1 LAKKRLRNWAMFLVA
16 ASAWTGGIVTAA
28 GATIPTTGVVNGVC
42 YSLVLWKSHAA
53 QMAFGI
59 WYFLSFYV
67 VILLI
72 FVFCY
77 GRILMAVRRQ
87 ANAMAAHGVAES
99 STAQIQS
106 KRIQTNVTKTTEHH
120 SSISKKYFPL
130 ELSRTLDSLKPTQTT
145 LRPTSQKTR
154 NTIRVSPKT
163 KYFPLELSRTLD
175 SLKTAHTRL
184 RPTSPKQWN
193 TIRVSPKILLLW
205 NCPKLWTSTV
215 ASVVFDRVEHH
226 SGVCK
231 NKGTSPWNCPELW
244 TWNNFV
250 WACRP
255 APAIRH
261 PYDRHMAS

>member
-1 LAKKRLRNWAMFLVA
+1 MFVVA

-106 KRIQTNVTKTTEHH
+106 KRIQTNVIKTTEHH

-130 ELSRTLDSLKPTQTT
+130 ELSGTLDSLKPTQTT
-145 LRPTSQKTR
+145 LRPTSQK
-154 NTIRVSPKT
+154 NTEHHSSISKNKILSLGTVSNSGFAQDRSDKT
-163 KYFPLELSRTLD
+163 QTNVT
-175 SLKTAHTRL
+175 KTMEHH
-184 RPTSPKQWN
+184 SG
-193 TIRVSPKILLLW
+193 ISKILLLW

-215 ASVVFDRVEHH
+215 ASVVFDRV
-226 SGVCK
+226 
-231 NKGTSPWNCPELW
+231 
-244 TWNNFV
+244 
-250 WACRP
+250 
-255 APAIRH
+255 
-261 PYDRHMAS
+261 

>member
-1 LAKKRLRNWAMFLVA
+1 MFLVA

-120 SSISKKYFPL
+120 SSISKNKI
-130 ELSRTLDSLKPTQTT
+130 LSLGTVSNSGFAQDRSDKTQTNVT
-145 LRPTSQKTR
+145 KTM
-154 NTIRVSPKT
+154 
-163 KYFPLELSRTLD
+163 
-175 SLKTAHTRL
+175 
-184 RPTSPKQWN
+184 
-193 TIRVSPKILLLW
+193 
-205 NCPKLWTSTV
+205 
-215 ASVVFDRVEHH
+215 EHH
-226 SGVCK
+226 SGISK
-231 NKGTSPWNCPELW
+231 NTSSLELSK
-244 TWNNFV
+244 TLDV
-250 WACRP
+250 
-255 APAIRH
+255 
-261 PYDRHMAS
+261 DRRKCCI

>member
-130 ELSRTLDSLKPTQTT
+130 ELSGTLDSLKPTQTT
-145 LRPTSQKTR
+145 LRPTSQK
-154 NTIRVSPKT
+154 NTEHHSSISK
-163 KYFPLELSRTLD
+163 
-175 SLKTAHTRL
+175 
-184 RPTSPKQWN
+184 N
-193 TIRVSPKILLLW
+193 KILSLG
-205 NCPKLWTSTV
+205 TV
-215 ASVVFDRVEHH
+215 SNSGFAQDGSDKTQTNVTKTMEHH
-226 SGVCK
+226 SGISK
-231 NKGTSPWNCPELW
+231 NTSSLELSQ
-244 TWNNFV
+244 TLDV
-250 WACRP
+250 
-255 APAIRH
+255 
-261 PYDRHMAS
+261 DRRKCCI

>member
-1 LAKKRLRNWAMFLVA
+1 MFLVA

-106 KRIQTNVTKTTEHH
+106 KRIQANVTKT
-120 SSISKKYFPL
+120 
-130 ELSRTLDSLKPTQTT
+130 
-145 LRPTSQKTR
+145 
-154 NTIRVSPKT
+154 TIRVSPKT

-255 APAIRH
+255 TPAIRH